1 MIQGKIEKKSIK
13 SKSIF
18 VDLEFLRRV
27 SVVRGRVL
35 TPAGEGLRGVR
46 VSPLS
51 STSGAGFTLTR
62 TDGWFDIMIN
72 GGGVVTLKF
81 GKSPFIYQS
90 KSISVPW
97 NQVSVQYSVQ
107 FDP

>member
-1 MIQGKIEKKSIK
+1 MIQGKKGIK
-13 SKSIF
+13 TIAI
-18 VDLEFLRRV
+18 DLGYLRRV

-97 NQVSVQYSVQ
+97 NQV
-107 FDP
+107 

>member
-1 MIQGKIEKKSIK
+1 M
-13 SKSIF
+13 
-18 VDLEFLRRV
+18 

-97 NQVSVQYSVQ
+97 NQVRLQSCMFTLTNDDS
-107 FDP
+107 FPDCGDGGRSSE

>member
-1 MIQGKIEKKSIK
+1 M
-13 SKSIF
+13 
-18 VDLEFLRRV
+18 
-27 SVVRGRVL
+27 
-35 TPAGEGLRGVR
+35 
-46 VSPLS
+46 SPLS

-81 GKSPFIYQS
+81 GKSPFLYQS

-97 NQVSVQYSVQ
+97 NQVRTLAWPYIQKTCDVAEKAILAKKKLQKKCVNR
-107 FDP
+107 DKIA

>member
-1 MIQGKIEKKSIK
+1 M
-13 SKSIF
+13 
-18 VDLEFLRRV
+18 

-97 NQVSVQYSVQ
+97 NQVRMQSSVLNLNNGSIP
-107 FDP
+107 DCGDGGRSSK

>member
-1 MIQGKIEKKSIK
+1 M
-13 SKSIF
+13 
-18 VDLEFLRRV
+18 
-27 SVVRGRVL
+27 L

-51 STSGAGFTLTR
+51 SISGAGFTLTR

-97 NQVSVQYSVQ
+97 NQVRLQSCVLNVIIDS
-107 FDP
+107 FPDCGDGRRSSE

>member
-1 MIQGKIEKKSIK
+1 MVRGKHQNGKNDFSCRQVSI
-13 SKSIF
+13 
-18 VDLEFLRRV
+18 
-27 SVVRGRVL
+27 VRGRVL

-81 GKSPFIYQS
+81 GKSPFLYQS

-97 NQVSVQYSVQ
+97 NQVESV
-107 FDP
+107 